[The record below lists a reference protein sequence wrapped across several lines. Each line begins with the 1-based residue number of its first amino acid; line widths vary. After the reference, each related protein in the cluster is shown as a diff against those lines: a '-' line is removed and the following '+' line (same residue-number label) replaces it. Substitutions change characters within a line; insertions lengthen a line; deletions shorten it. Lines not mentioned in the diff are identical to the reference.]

1 MKLFKTKEEKLA
13 EDFKKYLKS
22 MNLDSPNEECEIIDG
37 KLEIIFSSLPYEE
50 YLSFIKNN
58 KYLKLYDDILGK
70 YANNAPLS
78 KELVNSISDDM
89 YIEINRLLDS
99 KIQDIKK
106 EG

>member
-13 EDFKKYLKS
+13 EDFKEYLKS
-22 MNLDSPNEECEIIDG
+22 MNLDSPNKECEIIDD
-37 KLEIIFSSLPYEE
+37 KLEIIFTSLPYEE

-70 YANNAPLS
+70 YANNVPLS
-78 KELVNSISDDM
+78 KELVNSIPDDM
-89 YIEINRLLDS
+89 YIEINNLLDS

>member
-13 EDFKKYLKS
+13 EDFKEYLKS
-22 MNLDSPNEECEIIDG
+22 MNLDSPNEQCEIIDD
-37 KLEIIFSSLPYEE
+37 KLEIIFTSLPYEE

-70 YANNAPLS
+70 YANNVPLS
-78 KELVNSISDDM
+78 KELVNSIPDDM
-89 YIEINRLLDS
+89 YTEINSPLDA
-99 KIQDIKK
+99 KIKGIKK